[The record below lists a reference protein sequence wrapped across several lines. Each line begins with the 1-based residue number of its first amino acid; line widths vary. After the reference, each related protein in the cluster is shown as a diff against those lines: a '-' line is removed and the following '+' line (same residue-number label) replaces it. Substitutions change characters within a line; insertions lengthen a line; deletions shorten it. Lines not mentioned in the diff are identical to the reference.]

1 MAMKETERSLRWYLL
16 IAGGLTV
23 IGALMTMNEL
33 PTRLLP
39 SDLAAVL
46 WYATI
51 SRLVF
56 GAAYVVAG
64 VSLTKALL
72 TGARWIQY
80 LVLFSGASLVI
91 ELLWGLA
98 VSQGG
103 PAGSVGVAGGF
114 VGLAIRIAIVS
125 YLYVNIRRLSIEAQ
139 TRAAATTF
147 E

>member
-1 MAMKETERSLRWYLL
+1 MAMRETERSLRWYFL

-23 IGALMTMNEL
+23 VGALRNL
-33 PTRLLP
+33 GDLNTRYLS
-39 SDLAAVL
+39 SDIVAMIL
-46 WYATI
+46 YASI

-64 VSLTKALL
+64 VKLKSALL
-72 TGARWIQY
+72 SGARWIQH
-80 LVLFSGASLVI
+80 LVMLSGASLVI

-103 PAGSVGVAGGF
+103 PAGGVGIAAGF
-114 VGLAIRIAIVS
+114 VGIAIRIAIVS
-125 YLYVNIRRLSIEAQ
+125 YLYVNIRRLSIEAR